1 MAFGLDEW
9 LAAVPWGWMLIG
21 LAMGL
26 VMVAVLLLAGKKER
40 PPVVREIQLSELS
53 ALWTKEGGVKK
64 LDQGGVKTIHIS
76 ELSPLWRDERVISK
90 EKEVPL
96 PIQPR
101 AAAFREKLQQWAW
114 FEKFPQQRAV
124 CIQLLALL
132 DREGQCPSV
141 VSLPRDV
148 EGSWDENTYRILAKT
163 TLLDH
168 SLNVAEQVV
177 RLLSE
182 SKAWHVIPD
191 TMIAALAHD
200 LGKLESLRGYLYS
213 LGEHP
218 MTAERPL
225 AGMPEFNGL
234 PKKNEILRA
243 IRLHHK
249 MPDGLLGKTLK
260 KADQLARQQELET
273 VVIAESRQEASD
285 TLLLASVGEEKSS
298 VSDPF
303 PTNPP
308 PLPPAAIRDGPAAA
322 WQAHADIY
330 GESGEDAQTT
340 TPEEVPRLMD
350 ISAWFDAAQF
360 LEGLKSYINK
370 MYGRRFLA
378 FSMADGVVYFQV
390 KALEEV
396 ARKQAERAG
405 CMEIAT
411 MAQRDLTM
419 RQVLFTIV
427 HHLRVEHDV
436 IARGLIKD
444 TFFGGYFSVTRKIGK
459 PIKGYYTPFHA
470 EAFGS
475 IAEMEQAKPAMLRDI
490 QKVSP
495 YLDND
500 DTE

>member
-1 MAFGLDEW
+1 MALGLDEL
-9 LAAVPWGWMLIG
+9 LAAAPWGWILIG

-26 VMVAVLLLAGKKER
+26 VLVAALMLAGKKAP
-40 PPVVREIQLSELS
+40 PPVVVKEIQLSDLS
-53 ALWTKEGGVKK
+53 ALWTKDGN
-64 LDQGGVKTIHIS
+64 VKTIHIS
-76 ELSPLWRDERVISK
+76 KLSPLWRDERIIAK

-96 PIQPR
+96 PIHPR
-101 AAAFREKLQQWAW
+101 AAAFRDKLQHWAW
-114 FEKFPQQRAV
+114 FGKFPQQRAV

-132 DREGQCPSV
+132 DREGHCPSV
-141 VSLPRDV
+141 VNLPRDV
-148 EGSWDENTYRILAKT
+148 EGSWDENTFRILAKT

-200 LGKLESLRGYLYS
+200 LGKLASLRGYLYS

-218 MTAERPL
+218 LTAERPL
-225 AGMPEFNGL
+225 AGMPEFNAL

-260 KADQLARQQELET
+260 KADQLARQQELEA
-273 VVIAESRQEASD
+273 VVIAESTRKASE
-285 TLLLASVGEEKSS
+285 TLPPASAGEEEPS
-298 VSDPF
+298 VPDPF
-303 PTNPP
+303 PK
-308 PLPPAAIRDGPAAA
+308 PLPLPISAIHGGPAAA
-322 WQAHADIY
+322 WQAQADIY
-330 GESGEDAQTT
+330 GETGEGSQTA
-340 TPEEVPRLMD
+340 TPDEAPRLMD

-360 LEGLKSYINK
+360 LEGLKTYINK

-396 ARKQAERAG
+396 ARRQAERAG

-427 HHLRVEHDV
+427 HHLRVEHEV

-444 TFFGGYFSVTRKIGK
+444 TFFGGYFRVTRKIGK

-470 EAFGS
+470 EVFGS

-495 YLDND
+495 YLDNN